1 MPPADHLAVRQ
12 TIARRIRRWR
22 QLASM
27 TQAELAEAVGVT
39 QATLSHYETGK
50 RDVSVATLLRI
61 AEVLGVS
68 LQDLTEAT
76 PPARSS
82 GHRAPRSGPPGR

>member
-1 MPPADHLAVRQ
+1 
-12 TIARRIRRWR
+12 
-22 QLASM
+22 M

-61 AEVLGVS
+61 AEALDVS
-68 LQDLTEAT
+68 IQDLTGLAPLPRHAA
-76 PPARSS
+76 PPVGSRTSQED
-82 GHRAPRSGPPGR
+82 